1 MFSQKHPKWLIA
13 ALLVA
18 ISLPVSNAYAADIRL
33 GQTTPSPA
41 AEPAPV
47 APVQEPI
54 PESKR
59 LLIDELLE
67 LTGGRQLHEQ
77 MQQSLFAQMQQ
88 QMQPLIARMVEGTED
103 LSPAETEAAVAEIS
117 SRVNALLARVSA
129 AIQEEVTYE
138 DVLENVYYP
147 AYAQHFTEEDLQGL
161 IAFYQ
166 TPLGEKLVAVTPDL
180 LQTTMQLSNE
190 LYLPRMFE
198 LFGEIVQEQ
207 MN

>member
-1 MFSQKHPKWLIA
+1 MFSQKRPKWLIA
-13 ALLVA
+13 TLLVA
-18 ISLPVSNAYAADIRL
+18 ISLPVGSAYAADVRL

-41 AEPAPV
+41 AEPAPA

-54 PESKR
+54 PQAKR

-67 LTGGRQLHEQ
+67 LNGGRQIHEQ
-77 MQQSLFAQMQQ
+77 MQQSLLVQMQQ
-88 QMQPLIARMVEGTED
+88 QMQPLITQMVEDTED
-103 LSPAETEAAVAEIS
+103 LSPAETEAAIAQIS
-117 SRVNALLARVSA
+117 STVAALLARFSA

-147 AYAQHFTEEDLQGL
+147 AYAQHFTEEDLRGL

-180 LQTTMQLSNE
+180 LQTTMQLSSE
-190 LYLPRMFE
+190 LYLPRMFKV
-198 LFGEIVQEQ
+198 LGEIMQEQ